1 MRITNNRIL
10 STAGAVQGI
19 ITGIRGLCNGLGP
32 ALFGLMFFIFHVD
45 LDSPKPGSS
54 VKTNSTSTKISTGDP
69 SLRVS
74 TNYILIETNI
84 ISLFIRKDIK
94 DRQRSFRGLS

>member
-1 MRITNNRIL
+1 MLSSDSDNSIDQESPNYLPNCL
-10 STAGAVQGI
+10 STVGAVQGI

-45 LDSPKPGSS
+45 LDSPKPGTS
-54 VKTNSTSTKISTGDP
+54 VKTNITSSKTSSKDP

-74 TNYILIETNI
+74 
-84 ISLFIRKDIK
+84 SVLF
-94 DRQRSFRGLS
+94 

>member
-1 MRITNNRIL
+1 M
-10 STAGAVQGI
+10 QGI

-54 VKTNSTSTKISTGDP
+54 VKTNSTSTSTGDP

-94 DRQRSFRGLS
+94 GRQRSFRGLS

>member
-1 MRITNNRIL
+1 MGCVHHVNGKDINNCVYVYLCI
-10 STAGAVQGI
+10 GAVQGI

-45 LDSPKPGSS
+45 LDSPKPGSPIN
-54 VKTNSTSTKISTGDP
+54 TNSTLTKTSNGGDP

-74 TNYILIETNI
+74 TIGI
-84 ISLFIRKDIK
+84 
-94 DRQRSFRGLS
+94 

>member
-1 MRITNNRIL
+1 MCFSL
-10 STAGAVQGI
+10 GAVQGI

-45 LDSPKPGSS
+45 LDSPKPA
-54 VKTNSTSTKISTGDP
+54 VTVNLNSTLSKTSKDP

-74 TNYILIETNI
+74 FKL
-84 ISLFIRKDIK
+84 
-94 DRQRSFRGLS
+94 

>member
-1 MRITNNRIL
+1 MTL
-10 STAGAVQGI
+10 LFSTLGAVQGI

-32 ALFGLMFFIFHVD
+32 ALFGLMFFIFHVN

-54 VKTNSTSTKISTGDP
+54 LKTNSTATKTASGDP

-74 TNYILIETNI
+74 I
-84 ISLFIRKDIK
+84 II
-94 DRQRSFRGLS
+94 

>member
-1 MRITNNRIL
+1 M
-10 STAGAVQGI
+10 QGI

-45 LDSPKPGSS
+45 LDSPKPGSL

-84 ISLFIRKDIK
+84 SLFIRKDIK
-94 DRQRSFRGLS
+94 GRQRSFRGLS